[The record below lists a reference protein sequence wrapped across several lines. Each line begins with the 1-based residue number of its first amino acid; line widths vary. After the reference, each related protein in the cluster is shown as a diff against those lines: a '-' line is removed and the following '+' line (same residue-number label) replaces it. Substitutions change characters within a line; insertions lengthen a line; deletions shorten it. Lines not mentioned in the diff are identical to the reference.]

1 MADSRTAASGPSP
14 ARGAS
19 AELRHGDEGQVRS
32 RIAFVKE
39 RTREARLVV
48 GRRRP
53 LKRDR
58 HKRVKVAFFRYCYYD
73 PAFKYFV
80 EQVLDADYLPLPEAT
95 RATSEAGAQHSTDYV
110 CTPFKHILGDFIEA
124 LELGADV
131 LVQFGGPCR
140 LGYYGE
146 LQESILRDMGYDFA
160 MLNFSGGIEGG
171 WIGWAKQCL
180 AVVNPDI
187 AVPHAVKQLL
197 VCGNMVTKLDA
208 ARDFYLANAG
218 FERER
223 GAFRRAWDRFMD
235 AMRAA
240 TCDREVNE
248 AYRQG
253 MDDMRSIPLDKPDD
267 PVRIGIV
274 GEMFTAID
282 GRSNLGLDEKLAAM
296 GVEAHRMLN
305 LTNRF
310 IRYNE
315 PNLRVGCGDYVA
327 FDMGPTS
334 TLTIAAACKYAREGF
349 DGIIH
354 AKSSGCTP
362 EIDCVPVLQRIG
374 EDFRLPMLYLT
385 YDTQTSDTG
394 LDTRLEAFYDM
405 LAMKKEKM
413 KR

>member
-1 MADSRTAASGPSP
+1 MPDFEHAGDGAAVDNP
-14 ARGAS
+14 ARPQ
-19 AELRHGDEGQVRS
+19 LDHVRAK
-32 RIAFVKE
+32 IAVEQRKRE
-39 RTREARLVV
+39 PRLIPGKRRTF
-48 GRRRP
+48 
-53 LKRDR
+53 KRDR
-58 HKRVKVAFFRYCYYD
+58 HKRTKVAFFRYCYYD
-73 PAFKYFV
+73 PAFKFFV

-95 RATSEAGAQHSTDYV
+95 KVTTELGAQHSTDYV

-124 LELGADV
+124 LELGANV
-131 LVQFGGPCR
+131 IVQFGGPCR

-146 LQESILRDMGYDFA
+146 LQESILRDLGYDFD

-180 AVVNPDI
+180 KVVNPDI
-187 AVPHAVKQLL
+187 ALPHAVKQLL
-197 VCGNMVTKLDA
+197 VCGNMVTKLDE

-223 GAFRRAWDRFMD
+223 DSFRRAWDSLMD
-235 AMRAA
+235 AMRGV
-240 TCDREVNE
+240 TRDREVNE
-248 AYRQG
+248 AFRAG
-253 MDDMRSIPLDKPDD
+253 MDAMRAIPLDKPDN
-267 PVRIGIV
+267 PIRIGIV

-282 GRSNLGLDEKLAAM
+282 ERSNLGLDEKLVHM

-315 PNLRVGCGDYVA
+315 PNLRVGCSAYA
-327 FDMGPTS
+327 TYDMGPTS
-334 TLTIAAACKYAREGF
+334 TLTIAAAHKYAQEGF

-362 EIDCVPVLQRIG
+362 EIDCVPVLQRISA
-374 EDFRLPMLYLT
+374 DFRIPTLYLT
-385 YDTQTSDTG
+385 YDSQTSDTG

-413 KR
+413 RR

>member
-1 MADSRTAASGPSP
+1 MPDFEHAGDGAAVDNP
-14 ARGAS
+14 ARP
-19 AELRHGDEGQVRS
+19 LLDHVRAK
-32 RIAFVKE
+32 IAVEQRKRE
-39 RTREARLVV
+39 PRLIPGKRRTF
-48 GRRRP
+48 
-53 LKRDR
+53 KRDR
-58 HKRVKVAFFRYCYYD
+58 HKRTKLAFFRYCYYD
-73 PAFKYFV
+73 PAFKFFV

-95 RATSEAGAQHSTDYV
+95 KVTTELGAQHSTDYV

-124 LELGADV
+124 LELGANV
-131 LVQFGGPCR
+131 IVQFGGPCR

-146 LQESILRDMGYDFA
+146 LQESILRDLGYDFD

-180 AVVNPDI
+180 KVVNPDI

-197 VCGNMVTKLDA
+197 VCGNMVTKLDE

-223 GAFRRAWDRFMD
+223 GSFRRAWDSLMD
-235 AMRAA
+235 AMRCT

-248 AYRQG
+248 AFRAG
-253 MDDMRSIPLDKPDD
+253 MDAMRAIPLDKPDN
-267 PVRIGIV
+267 PIRIGIV

-282 GRSNLGLDEKLAAM
+282 ERSNLELDDKLVRM

-315 PNLRVGCGDYVA
+315 PNLRVGCSAYA
-327 FDMGPTS
+327 TYDMGPTS
-334 TLTIAAACKYAREGF
+334 TLTIAAAHKYAQEGF

-362 EIDCVPVLQRIG
+362 EIDCVPVLQRISA
-374 EDFRLPMLYLT
+374 DFRIPTLYLT
-385 YDTQTSDTG
+385 YDSQTSDTG

-413 KR
+413 RR

>member
-1 MADSRTAASGPSP
+1 MPDFEHAGDGAAVDNP
-14 ARGAS
+14 ARPQ
-19 AELRHGDEGQVRS
+19 LDHVRAK
-32 RIAFVKE
+32 IAVEQRKRE
-39 RTREARLVV
+39 PRLIPGKRRTF
-48 GRRRP
+48 
-53 LKRDR
+53 KRDR
-58 HKRVKVAFFRYCYYD
+58 HKRTKVAFFRYCYYD
-73 PAFKYFV
+73 PAFKFFV

-95 RATSEAGAQHSTDYV
+95 KVTTELGAQHSTDYV

-124 LELGADV
+124 LELGANV
-131 LVQFGGPCR
+131 IVQFGGPCR

-146 LQESILRDMGYDFA
+146 LQESILRDLGYDFD

-180 AVVNPDI
+180 KVVNPDI
-187 AVPHAVKQLL
+187 ALPHAVKQLL
-197 VCGNMVTKLDA
+197 VCGNMVTKLDE
-208 ARDFYLANAG
+208 ARDFCLANAG

-223 GAFRRAWDRFMD
+223 DSFRRAWDSLMD
-235 AMRAA
+235 AMRGV

-248 AYRQG
+248 AFRAG
-253 MDDMRSIPLDKPDD
+253 MDAMRAIPLDKPDN
-267 PVRIGIV
+267 PIRIGIV

-282 GRSNLGLDEKLAAM
+282 ERSNLGLDEKLVRM

-315 PNLRVGCGDYVA
+315 PNLRVGCSAYA
-327 FDMGPTS
+327 TYDMGPTS
-334 TLTIAAACKYAREGF
+334 TLTIAAAHKYAQEGF

-362 EIDCVPVLQRIG
+362 EIDCVPVLQRISA
-374 EDFRLPMLYLT
+374 DFRIPTLYLT
-385 YDTQTSDTG
+385 YDSQTSDTG

-413 KR
+413 RR

>member
-1 MADSRTAASGPSP
+1 MADSRMGLAN
-14 ARGAS
+14 GADDG
-19 AELRHGDEGQVRS
+19 LRS
-32 RIAFVKE
+32 RFAYVRAK
-39 RTREARLVV
+39 TREARLVS
-48 GRRRP
+48 GKRRTF
-53 LKRDR
+53 KRDR

-95 RATSEAGAQHSTDYV
+95 RATSEAGAQHCNVYV

-146 LQESILRDMGYDFA
+146 LQESILHDEGYEFS

-180 AVVNPDI
+180 KTVNPDN
-187 AVPHAVKQLL
+187 AVPHAVGRLL
-197 VCGNMVTKLDA
+197 SCGNMVSKLEE

-223 GAFRRAWDRFMD
+223 GAFRRAWERYLDG
-235 AMRAA
+235 MRAA

-248 AYRQG
+248 AHRQG
-253 MDDMRSIPLDKPDD
+253 MDALRAIPLDKPAD
-267 PVRIGIV
+267 PLRIGIV

-282 GRSNLGLDEKLAAM
+282 GRSNLGLDEKLCGM

-305 LTNRF
+305 LTTRF

-315 PNLRVGCGDYVA
+315 PNLRVSCGDYA
-327 FDMGPTS
+327 TFDMGPTS
-334 TLTIAAACKYAREGF
+334 TLTIAAACKYAHEGF

-362 EIDCVPVLQRIG
+362 EIDCVPVLQRIS

>member
-1 MADSRTAASGPSP
+1 MPDFEHAGDGAAVDNP
-14 ARGAS
+14 ARP
-19 AELRHGDEGQVRS
+19 LLDHVRAK
-32 RIAFVKE
+32 IAVEQRKRE
-39 RTREARLVV
+39 PRLIPGKRRTF
-48 GRRRP
+48 
-53 LKRDR
+53 KRDR
-58 HKRVKVAFFRYCYYD
+58 HKRTKVAFFRYCYYD
-73 PAFKYFV
+73 PAFKFFV

-95 RATSEAGAQHSTDYV
+95 KVTTELGAQHSTDYV

-124 LELGADV
+124 LELGANV
-131 LVQFGGPCR
+131 IVQFGGPCR

-146 LQESILRDMGYDFA
+146 LQESILRDLGYDFD

-180 AVVNPDI
+180 KVVNPDI

-197 VCGNMVTKLDA
+197 VCGNMVTKLDE

-223 GAFRRAWDRFMD
+223 GSFRRAWDSLMD
-235 AMRAA
+235 AMRCA

-248 AYRQG
+248 AFRAG
-253 MDDMRSIPLDKPDD
+253 MDAMRAIPLDKPDN
-267 PVRIGIV
+267 PIRIGIV

-282 GRSNLGLDEKLAAM
+282 ERSNLGLDEKLVRM

-315 PNLRVGCGDYVA
+315 PNLRVGCSAYA
-327 FDMGPTS
+327 TYDMGPTS
-334 TLTIAAACKYAREGF
+334 TLTIAAAHKYAQEGF

-362 EIDCVPVLQRIG
+362 EIDCVPVLQRISA
-374 EDFRLPMLYLT
+374 DFRIPTLYLT
-385 YDTQTSDTG
+385 YDSQTSDTG
-394 LDTRLEAFYDM
+394 LDTRLEAFCDM

-413 KR
+413 RR